1 MCIQCA
7 VKMFDKG
14 LLKNVL
20 LDQDRLRNVIHVFN
34 SEKIIF
40 SFKSV
45 LIDCCSSVY
54 MGFY

>member
-1 MCIQCA
+1 MCTWCA

-14 LLKNVL
+14 LHKNVL
-20 LDQDRLRNVIHVFN
+20 LDQDRLCNVINISN
-34 SEKIIF
+34 SEKIDF

>member
-1 MCIQCA
+1 MCTWCA
-7 VKMFDKG
+7 VKMFDKD
-14 LLKNVL
+14 LHKNVL
-20 LDQDRLRNVIHVFN
+20 LDQDRLHKVIN
-34 SEKIIF
+34 MSSGENINF

>member
-34 SEKIIF
+34 SEKINF
-40 SFKSV
+40 SFKSA